1 VFSAGRV
8 LLLAAAWLFV
18 AVPAAGDVRL
28 AIVDGLVSLDATNA
42 TLREILGE
50 WERVGQTRIF
60 NADRVGGDPLTIRL
74 EAVPEERALEIL
86 LRALN
91 GYVAAP
97 RATPVAGASRF
108 DRIMVMPGIARP
120 RSAAA
125 APPPAPPGTDLLT
138 QAPALP
144 EAEFEDDE
152 RPVRVVPVP
161 GARGTTFRGFPPTTR
176 PAAEEPPAPEPPVYG
191 PRPVAAPGVPVPG
204 MIVPAPENT
213 NPTATPPPGS

>member
-1 VFSAGRV
+1 V
-8 LLLAAAWLFV
+8 LLVAAACLFV
-18 AVPAAGDVRL
+18 ATPSAGEVRM

-50 WERVGQTRIF
+50 WERVGRTRIF
-60 NADRVGGDPLTIRL
+60 NADRVTGDPLTIRL

-97 RATPVAGASRF
+97 RATPEAGASRF

-120 RSAAA
+120 RSAASAPPA
-125 APPPAPPGTDLLT
+125 APAGTDLLT
-138 QAPALP
+138 QTPALP
-144 EAEFEDDE
+144 ESEPEDDE

-176 PAAEEPPAPEPPVYG
+176 PSPDEPPAPDPPVYG
-191 PRPVAAPGVPVPG
+191 PRPVTPQGVPIPG

-213 NPTATPPPGS
+213 NPAATSPPGS